1 MSIEEPYQFPSEP
14 PQDVPALEAP
24 ASKPFPGF
32 WGAVALCLLFLA
44 LQLFGGIAYAIVL
57 TMIGGPHG
65 VEESMAGVIGP
76 INVIAFA
83 VTMLVGLALGGLR
96 WSEVV
101 RLTSF
106 RGVLLLPMVIAVVG
120 FGIVASEL
128 DNVSQFLVPMPDF
141 IARLLGDVFSGGL
154 GMVIVLMVVAPLT
167 EELLFRGLILRGFMQ
182 RYGTVVAVLLS
193 TLLFALIHVNP
204 YQFASAILMGVFLA
218 WLFVRTR
225 SLWPC
230 IIAHALFNGHVIVLP
245 MLRDKYGLQIRGYT
259 EMAGDGSVAFQPL
272 WFDALGLLLVVLG
285 VGVAALLAGPKR
297 SRSPA
302 NNSPPTS
309 VVQC

>member
-1 MSIEEPYQFPSEP
+1 
-14 PQDVPALEAP
+14 
-24 ASKPFPGF
+24 
-32 WGAVALCLLFLA
+32 
-44 LQLFGGIAYAIVL
+44 
-57 TMIGGPHG
+57 MIGGPHG
-65 VEESMAGVIGP
+65 VEESVAGVVGP

-120 FGIVASEL
+120 FGILASEL

-141 IARLLGDVFSGGL
+141 IAELLGDVFSGGL
-154 GMVIVLMVVAPLT
+154 GMVIVLVVVAPLT

-182 RYGTVVAVLLS
+182 RYGTVAAVLLS

-204 YQFASAILMGVFLA
+204 YQFASAILGGVFLA

-230 IIAHALFNGHVIVLP
+230 IIAHALFNGHLIVLP
-245 MLRDKYGLQIRGYT
+245 MLHDRYGLKILGYT

-285 VGVAALLAGPKR
+285 VGTAALLAGPKR

-302 NNSPPTS
+302 NDSPPTS
-309 VVQC
+309 PPSIAD